1 MGAGVRPRTAGIGRS
16 RVATAGT
23 ALGLL
28 LAGTAAVVLRIDEAP
43 PERRWGAVSFPLA
56 WATPALLAL
65 LARRRPV
72 LLVPAALLA
81 TVLAFSSLS
90 GAALLLLVPAGLW
103 VAAAGGG
110 RPRWPGPARTAVV
123 LALPLGG
130 LAAFAALLVHEDPVC
145 WDVVR
150 SADGDE
156 TDRVRSE
163 PACGDDF
170 GVGAASGTGSVVG
183 GGGTSDV
190 VVLGEAVVS
199 GLLVGATL
207 VVARAAAPVER
218 P

>member
-1 MGAGVRPRTAGIGRS
+1 
-16 RVATAGT
+16 VATAGT

-28 LAGTAAVVLRIDEAP
+28 LAGTAAVVLRMDEAP

-170 GVGAASGTGSVVG
+170 GVGAASGTGSFPPVADDSAVPG
-183 GGGTSDV
+183 PDPYRPTS
-190 VVLGEAVVS
+190 AH
-199 GLLVGATL
+199 
-207 VVARAAAPVER
+207 RASDDEHTRALPTVRDEQR
-218 P
+218 